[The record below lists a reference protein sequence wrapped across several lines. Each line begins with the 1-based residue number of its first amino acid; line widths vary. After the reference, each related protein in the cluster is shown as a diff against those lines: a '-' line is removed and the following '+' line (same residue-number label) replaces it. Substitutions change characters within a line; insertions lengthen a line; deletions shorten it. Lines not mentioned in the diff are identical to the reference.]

1 MIDQTTFAAFF
12 SNDQAVMRKFLD
24 LFVRET
30 PALLRQIEADLEAE
44 RWEAVSIGTHTLKSQ
59 LKYFG
64 LTKLVAQLQQIENQS
79 ESQFE
84 TTRVPLVW
92 RQFTTEFSGVF
103 RQIASL

>member
-30 PALLRQIEADLEAE
+30 PALLHQIEADLESAE
-44 RWEAVSIGTHTLKSQ
+44 WEAVSIGAHTLKSQ
-59 LKYFG
+59 LRYFG
-64 LTKLVAQLQQIENQS
+64 LTKLVAQLQQIENQA
-79 ESQFE
+79 EAQQE
-84 TTRVPLVW
+84 TDRLPLVW
-92 RQFTTEFSGVF
+92 RQFATEFNGVF